1 MTASVNTSTNV
12 DTHERDQFA
21 AMASTWWDSE
31 GPMRPLHD
39 LNPARLAYIMAAV
52 RLPACRVLDVGCGGG
67 ILAESMAAQG
77 ATVTAIDVADE
88 VLDVARLHGLE
99 SDIEVDYRNCTVE
112 AYATTAAASMDVVS
126 CMEMLEHVPDPAAVV
141 SACAS
146 VVRPGGD
153 VFFSTLNRHPLAFV
167 LGIVAAEY
175 VLGLLPRGTHHY
187 QRFIRPAELAAWCR
201 RAGLRVVVISALLY
215 DPLTRHA
222 SVGGRP
228 LINYLLHA
236 HKPGAA

>member
-1 MTASVNTSTNV
+1 MSASTHADNV
-12 DTHERDQFA
+12 DAHERDQFA
-21 AMASTWWDSE
+21 AMASTWWDRE

-39 LNPARLAYIMAAV
+39 LNPARLSYIMQAV
-52 RLPACRVLDVGCGGG
+52 NLNGSAVLDVGCGGG
-67 ILAESMAAQG
+67 ILAESLARHGAQ
-77 ATVTAIDVADE
+77 VTAIDIADE
-88 VLDVARLHGLE
+88 VLDVARLHGME
-99 SDIEVDYRNCTVE
+99 SGIEVDYRHSTVE
-112 AYATTAAASMDVVS
+112 EFAQAAPAAMDVVS

-141 SACAS
+141 SACAAIA
-146 VVRPGGD
+146 RPGAAL
-153 VFFSTLNRHPLAFV
+153 FFSTLNRHPLAFA

-201 RAGLRVVVISALLY
+201 QAGLQVVDISALHY
-215 DPLTRHA
+215 NPLTRRA

-236 HKPGAA
+236 RKAAH

>member
-1 MTASVNTSTNV
+1 MTQSASTSENLYA
-12 DTHERDQFA
+12 HERDQFA

-39 LNPARLAYIMAAV
+39 LNPARLQYIMRSASV
-52 RLPACRVLDVGCGGG
+52 RDRQVLDVGCGGG
-67 ILAESMAAQG
+67 ILAESLALEG
-77 ATVTAIDVADE
+77 ANVTAIDIADE

-99 SDIEVDYRNCTVE
+99 SEVEVDYRNSTVE
-112 AYATTAAASMDVVS
+112 AFAATAAASMDRLS

-141 SACAS
+141 SACADI
-146 VVRPGGD
+146 VKPGGEL
-153 VFFSTLNRHPLAFV
+153 FFSTLNRHPLAFA

-187 QRFIRPAELAAWCR
+187 QHFIRPSELSAWCR
-201 RAGLRVVVISALLY
+201 QCGLQVLDISALHY
-215 DPLTRHA
+215 NPLTRRA

-236 HKPGAA
+236 HKPGD

>member
-1 MTASVNTSTNV
+1 MSASAHADNV
-12 DTHERDQFA
+12 DAHERDQFA
-21 AMASTWWDSE
+21 AMASTWWDRE

-39 LNPARLAYIMAAV
+39 LNPARLSYIMQAV
-52 RLPACRVLDVGCGGG
+52 NLNGSAVLDVGCGGG
-67 ILAESMAAQG
+67 ILAESLARHGAQ
-77 ATVTAIDVADE
+77 VTAIDIADE

-99 SDIEVDYRNCTVE
+99 SGIEVDYRHSTVE
-112 AYATTAAASMDVVS
+112 EFAQAAPAAMDVVS

-141 SACAS
+141 SACAAIA
-146 VVRPGGD
+146 RPGAAL
-153 VFFSTLNRHPLAFV
+153 FFSTLNRHPLAFA

-187 QRFIRPAELAAWCR
+187 QRFIRPTELAAWCR
-201 RAGLRVVVISALLY
+201 QAGLQVVDISALHY
-215 DPLTRHA
+215 NPLTRRA

-236 HKPGAA
+236 RKVSH

>member
-1 MTASVNTSTNV
+1 MSTSTQADNV
-12 DTHERDQFA
+12 DAHERDQFA
-21 AMASTWWDSE
+21 AMASTWWDRE

-39 LNPARLAYIMAAV
+39 LNPARLSYIMQAV
-52 RLPACRVLDVGCGGG
+52 NLNGSAVLDVGCGGG
-67 ILAESMAAQG
+67 ILAESLARQG
-77 ATVTAIDVADE
+77 AQVTAIDIADA
-88 VLDVARLHGLE
+88 VLDVARLHGME
-99 SDIEVDYRNCTVE
+99 SGIEVDYRHSTVE
-112 AYATTAAASMDVVS
+112 DFAVVAPAAMDVVS

-141 SACAS
+141 SACAAIA
-146 VVRPGGD
+146 RPGAEL
-153 VFFSTLNRHPLAFV
+153 FFSTLNRHPLAFA

-201 RAGLRVVVISALLY
+201 QAGLQVMDISALHY
-215 DPLTRHA
+215 NPLTRRA

-236 HKPGAA
+236 RKPDH